1 MSSAPTDT
9 FRVSASD
16 AIDQLQRAAAPAL
29 KEGKR
34 QAGVL
39 LDQGGDVLDMASA
52 GASKTAAELGK
63 SVIGYTKTNP
73 LAALVL
79 AVGAGALLVSAA
91 KLIRSRH

>member
-9 FRVSASD
+9 LHDSAYK
-16 AIDQLQRAAAPAL
+16 AIGQVQRAATPTL

-39 LDQGGDVLDMASA
+39 LDQGGDVIDMASA
-52 GASKTAAELGK
+52 RASETAAKLSK
-63 SVIGYTKTNP
+63 SVIAYTKKNP
-73 LAALVL
+73 LAALAI

-91 KLIRSRH
+91 KLIRLRR